1 MVTRRISVIKIGF
14 LVLFLSAMGV
24 IGEQLVVMDYL
35 NAKLVWMTPDG
46 SPIKSKRVERSFR
59 MVADQQGF
67 LFLQNLQKQILRL
80 SPAGTTL
87 KRFQHPTRIGP
98 EQISHMACNHEGD
111 LFVVNPSLGILEKYS
126 ARTGYAGA
134 ASMTVIGRAP
144 SMTSDRHGNLYVG
157 AIGGVR
163 KFSPSGQDLGI
174 HGSVTI
180 IPNAMAVD
188 YDGNLYVGLS
198 PQIRKYGPTGAY
210 IGVFAN
216 PTRMSYRILV
226 DRRGTVYSCNP
237 DGFVQRFSPTGQD
250 LGTFGPVGGGVLD
263 DFALVPGFAEES
275 GSYQGLFA
283 DRNGSFTI
291 TLSSRGSWSAVIVRQ
306 GGRTFRV
313 RGSFDVNGQYRAN
326 VGRNGPLLVL
336 AAKGISKSSGG
347 YRIDGTFDGVSVE
360 VHQAAYARSVMPPEA
375 GRYTSFFE
383 PPPGG
388 AFGSGW
394 AQHIVARSG
403 IVRTNGRLPD
413 QTSFTASSFLV
424 GTESADVAHLLFNSR
439 LYRNQ
444 GAVAGLPLFR
454 TQPQSDLSATLT
466 WSKPETSTG
475 AQPSAL
481 SVNVGLWGSRY
492 QPSIRNSPVL
502 PFRSGALQLSST
514 SWPAAV
520 QASLVSTLPNRF
532 RVLDDNP
539 NRVTFSIQA
548 STGLVTG
555 SFIHPLQQR
564 KRSFSGVIIQNALQP
579 RVVGFFV
586 SPTDAGSLIFQP

>member
-1 MVTRRISVIKIGF
+1 MVKMRIPY
-14 LVLFLSAMGV
+14 LVFALLILSLSKVGLR
-24 IGEQLVVMDYL
+24 GEQLVVMDYL

-46 SPIKSKRVERSFR
+46 SPIRSKRVERSFR

-87 KRFQHPTRIGP
+87 KRFRHPTLIGP

-126 ARTGYAGA
+126 AKSGYAGA

-216 PTRMSYRILV
+216 PARMSYRILV

-237 DGFVQRFSPTGQD
+237 DGFVQRFSPSGQD

-283 DRNGSFTI
+283 DRNGSLTI

-313 RGSFDVNGQYRAN
+313 RGSFDVNGQFRAN
-326 VGRNGPLLVL
+326 VGQNGPLLVL

-347 YRIDGTFDGVSVE
+347 FRIDGTFDGASVE
-360 VHQAAYARSVMPPEA
+360 VHQAAYVPSVMSPEA
-375 GRYTSFFE
+375 GRYTTFFE
-383 PPPGG
+383 SPPGG
-388 AFGSGW
+388 AFGHGW
-394 AQHIVARSG
+394 AQQTVARSG
-403 IVRTNGRLPD
+403 SVRTSGRLPD
-413 QTSFTASSFLV
+413 QTSFTSSSFLV
-424 GTESADVAHLLFNSR
+424 GTESAHVTHLLFNSR
-439 LYRNQ
+439 LYRGQ
-444 GAVAGLPLFR
+444 GSLAGLPLIQ
-454 TQPQSDLSATLT
+454 TQAQSDISATLT

-481 SVNVGLWGSRY
+481 SANISAWGSRY

-502 PFRSGALQLSST
+502 PFSSGVLQLSSA
-514 SWPAAV
+514 SWPAPV
-520 QASLVSTLPNRF
+520 QASLLSTQANRF
-532 RVLDDNP
+532 RAVDDNP
-539 NRVTFSIQA
+539 NRVTFTIQA

-555 SFIHPLQQR
+555 SFTHPLQQR
-564 KRSFSGVIIQNALQP
+564 KRTFSGVIIQNALQP
-579 RVVGFFV
+579 RVIGFFA